1 MGIRQ
6 KTKIIAT
13 VGPSSDSIEILKE
26 MIRAGVSVFRINLS
40 FGTGPDQA
48 ERVGLV
54 RQAAGEEGRHVA
66 IMVDTRGIEI
76 RTGRLEGELVELQA
90 GDDFAL
96 YCDGRVGDSK
106 GVSVSY
112 QGLYGDVDSGTAI
125 LLDDGAIELAVV
137 AIDERVI
144 QCRVIHGGTLRH
156 NKGVNLP
163 NTQLAVSAVSP
174 ENREVVVQEMGF
186 AARHGIEYI
195 AASFI
200 QTANDIHEL
209 RMVQQ
214 EFRVDIP
221 IIAKIEN
228 RSGINNLDEIVEA
241 ADGVMVARG
250 DLGVELPLAEVP
262 GMQKKIIRATVS
274 LGKPVITA
282 TEMLS
287 SMERNPKPTRAEA
300 SDVANAILDGTSA
313 IMLSGETAIGK
324 YPVKAVQTMAELA
337 EQAEASLAEY
347 GFLQTVKPNP
357 SNKVTD
363 AISTAVTSMAKR
375 LDAKAIFSLTET
387 GFSPRQISR
396 HRPECP
402 IFAVTASDAV
412 ARKLALNWGVLPL
425 LRTGELNDEEK
436 IGYGIARARE
446 LGYLSSGDLVLT
458 VAGKFQTAGG
468 TDYIRVMTVE

>member
-1 MGIRQ
+1 MSIRQ

-13 VGPSSDSIEILKE
+13 VGPASDSISILRE
-26 MIRAGVSVFRINLS
+26 MIRAGVSVLRINLS

-48 ERVGLV
+48 KRVELV
-54 RQAAGEEGRHVA
+54 RQAAREEGRHVA

-76 RTGRLEGELVELQA
+76 RTGKLESKFVELQN
-90 GDDFAL
+90 GSDFTL
-96 YCDGRVGDSK
+96 YCDDRIGSQE
-106 GVSVSY
+106 GVSVTY
-112 QGLYGDVDSGTAI
+112 HDLYKDVGAGTSI
-125 LLDDGAIELAVV
+125 LLNDGAIQLEVV
-137 AIDERVI
+137 AVNERAI
-144 QCRVIHGGTLRH
+144 QCRVVHGGTLGH
-156 NKGVNLP
+156 SKGVNLP
-163 NTQLAVSAVSP
+163 NTQLPISAVSP

-186 AARHGIEYI
+186 AAQHSIEYV

-200 QTANDIHEL
+200 QTADDIHEM
-209 RMVQQ
+209 RKIQQ
-214 EFRVDIP
+214 EFSVSIP

-228 RSGINNLDEIVEA
+228 RAGIDNLDEIVEA

-262 GMQKKIIRATVS
+262 GMQKKIIRTTVS

-287 SMERNPKPTRAEA
+287 SMEKNPRPTRAEA

-313 IMLSGETAIGK
+313 VMLSGETAIGK
-324 YPVKAVQTMAELA
+324 YPVKAVQTMADLA
-337 EQAEASLAEY
+337 EQAEHSLSEY
-347 GFLQTVKPNP
+347 GLLQTIKPNP
-357 SNKVTD
+357 SNRVTD
-363 AISTAVTSMAKR
+363 AISTAVASMAKR

-402 IFAVTASDAV
+402 IFAVSVSETV
-412 ARKLALNWGVLPL
+412 ARKLALNWGVLAL

-436 IGYGIARARE
+436 INYGIAKARE
-446 LGYLSSGDLVLT
+446 LGYLTSGDLIIT

-468 TDYIRVMTVE
+468 TDNIRVMAVE

>member
-13 VGPSSDSIEILKE
+13 VGPASDSVDILKE
-26 MIRAGVSVFRINLS
+26 MIQAGASVFRINLS

-48 ERVGLV
+48 QRVELV
-54 RQAAGEEGRHVA
+54 RRAAREDGRHVA
-66 IMVDTRGIEI
+66 IMADTRGIEI
-76 RTGRLEGELVELQA
+76 RTGTLEKEFIELQDG
-90 GDDFAL
+90 GDFEI
-96 YCDGRVGDSK
+96 YCDGRVGNSK

-112 QGLYGDVDSGTAI
+112 QGLYKDVAAETTI

-137 AIDERVI
+137 AIKERVI
-144 QCRVIHGGTLRH
+144 QCRVIHGGILRH
-156 NKGVNLP
+156 RKGVNLP
-163 NTQLAVSAVSP
+163 NTQLPVSAVSP
-174 ENREVVVQEMGF
+174 ENREVVVREMGF
-186 AARHGIEYI
+186 AAQHGIEYV

-209 RMVQQ
+209 RKVQQ
-214 EFRVDIP
+214 EFGVGIP
-221 IIAKIEN
+221 VIAKIEN
-228 RSGINNLDEIVEA
+228 RAGINNLDEIVEA

-402 IFAVTASDAV
+402 IFAVTSSEAV

-425 LRTGELNDEEK
+425 FRTGELNDEEK
-436 IGYGIARARE
+436 IICGIKRARE
-446 LGYLSSGDLVLT
+446 LGYISSGDLVLT